1 MEAAPLRRSG
11 MNKVI
16 LAMVA
21 LAAMNGAAYA
31 ASVVNRDADT
41 VVLMVTEGSDKV
53 ELSVGPG
60 ETIEFCDTGCFITM
74 PNGDREVLTGAE
86 TVEISGGAASIK

>member
-1 MEAAPLRRSG
+1 MK
-11 MNKVI
+11 KVMTTVFA
-16 LAMVA
+16 LFALNSVA
-21 LAAMNGAAYA
+21 NA
-31 ASVVNRDADT
+31 ASVINRDAGPVT
-41 VVLMVTEGSDKV
+41 LMVTEGSDKV

-60 ETIEFCDTGCFITM
+60 ETVEFCASGCFITM

>member
-1 MEAAPLRRSG
+1 M
-11 MNKVI
+11 KKTVFTI
-16 LAMVA
+16 LAVLALNGVA
-21 LAAMNGAAYA
+21 SA
-31 ASVVNRDADT
+31 ASVINRDGEPVT
-41 VVLMVTEGSDKV
+41 LLVTEGSDKV

-60 ETIEFCDTGCFITM
+60 ETVEFCSGGCFMTL

>member
-1 MEAAPLRRSG
+1 M
-11 MNKVI
+11 KKTI
-16 LAMVA
+16 LTVLAVLALNGVA
-21 LAAMNGAAYA
+21 NA
-31 ASVVNRDADT
+31 ASVINRDADPVT
-41 VVLMVTEGSDKV
+41 LLVTEGSDKV

-60 ETIEFCDTGCFITM
+60 ETVEFCSAGCFMTL

>member
-1 MEAAPLRRSG
+1 MK
-11 MNKVI
+11 KVVI
-16 LAMVA
+16 TVLAVLALNGVA
-21 LAAMNGAAYA
+21 SA
-31 ASVVNRDADT
+31 ASVINRDADPVT
-41 VVLMVTEGSDKV
+41 LMVTEGSDKI

-60 ETIEFCDTGCFITM
+60 ETVEFCSGGCFLTM